1 MRCSSATGWRH
12 LAAAAALTELAIEE
26 AKEEVEQNLS
36 GSFLEELRSRHDL
49 SGPEIIRRAA
59 RLGCDLS
66 RGAVILCAELT
77 SDRPRLVIATIAG

>member
-36 GSFLEELRSRHDL
+36 GSFLEELRSAMTSADPR
-49 SGPEIIRRAA
+49 SFAAPPGSAAISRAE
-59 RLGCDLS
+59 R
-66 RGAVILCAELT
+66 
-77 SDRPRLVIATIAG
+77 